1 MIELGNA
8 AAASSARTHEL
19 HADFPAHAFADPL
32 VGGVQLVPQLLQFPS
47 QTGKRVRAYIIIIIQ
62 ALQLLHRATNT
73 IMQVLNAGPFFF
85 KNDAGFLLLIG
96 RQPGQ
101 PALRARPLQGHASPV
116 PARMRQRHGGK
127 GQDKQENDNL
137 VGSCHG
143 HIQGGFAPE
152 GAGGTGTNR
161 CAAGA
166 TRLFQHK
173 IKAKNVP
180 LRQYDDSD
188 AKAGYAVAMFPLSR
202 LRRRVGATSPAA
214 PAASRRPPVEASS
227 APVGLLLGGAAFVLI
242 FMVTALAIFSIERN
256 DTAMARLLAEK
267 GSSLIMAFES
277 ILRTTMRSEAGV
289 RLQVLL
295 EEMTVSRD
303 IQFIAVT
310 MPDGTIVAHSNPER
324 LGEILT
330 LDGEEISPERLRALA
345 PGLDARWGI
354 MAMEG
359 RRAFVVYRTFMPSQ
373 SLAASGLPTPTIF
386 LGLDIS
392 PFDITRQQDRDYV
405 VMLAGVMLLVGL
417 TILVA
422 LYYAQRAHQSRLR
435 QRRAEGQV
443 RMLEE
448 EVRRK
453 EKLAAVGTLAAGV
466 AHEIRNP
473 LSSIKG
479 YATYFGQRFAEGS
492 DDRKA
497 AEVMVREVERLNRVI
512 TDLIGLSRPS
522 DVRPRAAA
530 LADVTDHVLRLIRQD
545 AEKRKV
551 HVVCEVPR
559 SLPPAWLDPD
569 RLGQALLN
577 ICLNALDAMPDG
589 GQLRLS
595 ARVVP
600 AGSEQA
606 PPTGNRTPFW
616 LALAVEDNGK
626 GISPEHLRHIFDP
639 YFTTKGH
646 GTGLGLATAH
656 KIMEALGGDIDV
668 VSTPA
673 DANAPGVSG
682 TCFTLWLP
690 SPPKN
695 ATPATE
701 RNPA

>member
-1 MIELGNA
+1 MSL
-8 AAASSARTHEL
+8 
-19 HADFPAHAFADPL
+19 FA
-32 VGGVQLVPQLLQFPS
+32 
-47 QTGKRVRAYIIIIIQ
+47 
-62 ALQLLHRATNT
+62 
-73 IMQVLNAGPFFF
+73 
-85 KNDAGFLLLIG
+85 
-96 RQPGQ
+96 
-101 PALRARPLQGHASPV
+101 
-116 PARMRQRHGGK
+116 
-127 GQDKQENDNL
+127 
-137 VGSCHG
+137 
-143 HIQGGFAPE
+143 
-152 GAGGTGTNR
+152 
-161 CAAGA
+161 
-166 TRLFQHK
+166 
-173 IKAKNVP
+173 
-180 LRQYDDSD
+180 
-188 AKAGYAVAMFPLSR
+188 R
-202 LRRRVGATSPAA
+202 LRSLFRAA
-214 PAASRRPPVEASS
+214 PAPPPRRPPVEASS

-277 ILRTTMRSEAGV
+277 ILRTSMRSEAGV

-303 IQFIAVT
+303 IQFIAVA
-310 MPDGTIVAHSNPER
+310 MPDGTIVAHSNPDR

-330 LDGEEISPERLRALA
+330 IDGEEISVERLRALA
-345 PGLDARWGI
+345 PGIEAQWGI

-359 RRAFVVYRTFMPSQ
+359 RRAFVVYRAFMPSP
-373 SLAASGLPTPTIF
+373 SLAASGLPAPAIF

-392 PFDITRQQDRDYV
+392 PFDITRRQDRDYV

-417 TILVA
+417 AILVA
-422 LYYAQRAHQSRLR
+422 LYYAQRARQSRQR

-443 RMLEE
+443 RRLEE

-522 DVRPRAAA
+522 DVRPRAAV
-530 LADVTDHVLRLIRQD
+530 LADVADHVQRLIRQD

-551 HVVCEVPR
+551 RILCDVPR
-559 SLPPAWLDPD
+559 SLPPAWIDPD

-589 GQLRLS
+589 GELRLA
-595 ARVVP
+595 ARPVP
-600 AGSEQA
+600 AGSGQA
-606 PPTGNRTPFW
+606 PTDGKTRLW

-668 VSTPA
+668 TSTPA
-673 DANAPGVSG
+673 GAGAAGASG
-682 TCFTLWLP
+682 TRFTLWLP
-690 SPPKN
+690 TRPRKAS
-695 ATPATE
+695 PATE